1 MQTLWWAIYQGT
13 VIMLLSALLFKEAFA
28 NVVLVVFCC
37 LILLEWAQVYFMIS
51 SLTNQMGLM
60 FISSALVYCTYIKIL
75 SQ

>member
-1 MQTLWWAIYQGT
+1 
-13 VIMLLSALLFKEAFA
+13 MLLSALLFKEAFA